1 MAIKIA
7 FNTRFGDTYEAAYTR
22 ILALDINYVVNHA
35 DVKIGIYRSEEDR
48 KLGKD
53 PVSVESKRITGD
65 NFTEFFKELTL
76 DKIDS
81 TINPIADIYNLLT
94 TEEGG
99 KYKGG
104 IKLYDE
110 KKKEDGEMKEVGK
123 EEIIKDEKS
132 KK

>member
-1 MAIKIA
+1 M
-7 FNTRFGDTYEAAYTR
+7 
-22 ILALDINYVVNHA
+22 
-35 DVKIGIYRSEEDR
+35 
-48 KLGKD
+48 GKD